1 MKILVINCGSSSLKY
16 QLINMETEDVMA
28 KGLVE
33 RIGIEGSRI
42 KHETIGKE
50 KKTIETPMQ
59 DHKRALEL
67 VMESLT
73 NEEYGAIKSL
83 DEIDAVGHRVVHG
96 GEDFAQSVV
105 IDEKVLKGIE
115 DNVEIAPLHNPP
127 NIMGIKA
134 CQRLLPNVKQVAVF
148 DTAIEYQTGRA
159 NIQSTCLNVLKG
171 FMAVSLFTKVPVEM
185 YKFCITLQTTFS
197 GDLIGSFI
205 GATRGDL
212 GTTAEVVLK
221 NMGGY
226 SGLLGLLTMI
236 ALAYCVVKLFFANI
250 KRGGILLCQIAVGS
264 LYMFSLPRGFSDGFN
279 GWCKQIFALC
289 LTAFLQ
295 TSLMFLGLLTWQTN
309 MLLGLGIMLAA
320 NEVPRIAQQF
330 GLDTSVRVNMMSVT
344 HTVNSAIHAGKFV
357 ARKLA

>member
-1 MKILVINCGSSSLKY
+1 MQLFSLFGWA
-16 QLINMETEDVMA
+16 LFA
-28 KGLVE
+28 AGLV
-33 RIGIEGSRI
+33 
-42 KHETIGKE
+42 
-50 KKTIETPMQ
+50 
-59 DHKRALEL
+59 
-67 VMESLT
+67 
-73 NEEYGAIKSL
+73 
-83 DEIDAVGHRVVHG
+83 
-96 GEDFAQSVV
+96 
-105 IDEKVLKGIE
+105 
-115 DNVEIAPLHNPP
+115 
-127 NIMGIKA
+127 
-134 CQRLLPNVKQVAVF
+134 VAVF

-171 FMAVSLFTKVPVEM
+171 FMAVSLFTKVPVEL

-197 GDLIGSFI
+197 GDLIGSFV

-212 GTTAEVVLK
+212 GATAEVVLK

-226 SGLLGLLTMI
+226 SGLLGLLTIIM
-236 ALAYCVVKLFFANI
+236 LAYCVVKLFFANI

-264 LYMFSLPRGFSDGFN
+264 LYMFSIPRGFSDGFN

-344 HTVNSAIHAGKFV
+344 STVNTAVRAGQFV
-357 ARKLA
+357 AKKAGVKECFMKTYIYPQNLKAASRLWLWSIRDFLLICLGLILSVVILTQLWTFLPFAITAVFAFLSIRFEETTVVDYMVCAFRFFVTAQQIYFWR

>member
-1 MKILVINCGSSSLKY
+1 M
-16 QLINMETEDVMA
+16 
-28 KGLVE
+28 
-33 RIGIEGSRI
+33 
-42 KHETIGKE
+42 
-50 KKTIETPMQ
+50 
-59 DHKRALEL
+59 
-67 VMESLT
+67 
-73 NEEYGAIKSL
+73 
-83 DEIDAVGHRVVHG
+83 
-96 GEDFAQSVV
+96 
-105 IDEKVLKGIE
+105 
-115 DNVEIAPLHNPP
+115 
-127 NIMGIKA
+127 
-134 CQRLLPNVKQVAVF
+134 
-148 DTAIEYQTGRA
+148 
-159 NIQSTCLNVLKG
+159 
-171 FMAVSLFTKVPVEM
+171 FTKVPVEM

-205 GATRGDL
+205 GATRRDL

-226 SGLLGLLTMI
+226 SDLLGLLTMI

>member
-1 MKILVINCGSSSLKY
+1 MFDWIGDALSWVGDKFSDVGTAISEAVW
-16 QLINMETEDVMA
+16 DVMLEWLFNTIYGA
-28 KGLVE
+28 VAEFFGMMNGMGADIFSQSWVSAFLQLFSLFGWTLFAAGLV
-33 RIGIEGSRI
+33 
-42 KHETIGKE
+42 
-50 KKTIETPMQ
+50 
-59 DHKRALEL
+59 
-67 VMESLT
+67 
-73 NEEYGAIKSL
+73 
-83 DEIDAVGHRVVHG
+83 
-96 GEDFAQSVV
+96 
-105 IDEKVLKGIE
+105 
-115 DNVEIAPLHNPP
+115 
-127 NIMGIKA
+127 
-134 CQRLLPNVKQVAVF
+134 VAVF

-279 GWCKQIFALC
+279 GWCKQIFALS
-289 LTAFLQ
+289 TK
-295 TSLMFLGLLTWQTN
+295 M
-309 MLLGLGIMLAA
+309 
-320 NEVPRIAQQF
+320 E
-330 GLDTSVRVNMMSVT
+330 
-344 HTVNSAIHAGKFV
+344 
-357 ARKLA
+357 

>member
-1 MKILVINCGSSSLKY
+1 MFDWIGDAIDWIGDGISSLWDNTVGSAVDAITDEIWNIMFEWLFN
-16 QLINMETEDVMA
+16 LI
-28 KGLVE
+28 
-33 RIGIEGSRI
+33 
-42 KHETIGKE
+42 
-50 KKTIETPMQ
+50 
-59 DHKRALEL
+59 
-67 VMESLT
+67 
-73 NEEYGAIKSL
+73 YGAVADLFEFINASTSSIFALSWVQSFIALFHSL
-83 DEIDAVGHRVVHG
+83 AWMLFVCGLI
-96 GEDFAQSVV
+96 
-105 IDEKVLKGIE
+105 
-115 DNVEIAPLHNPP
+115 
-127 NIMGIKA
+127 
-134 CQRLLPNVKQVAVF
+134 VAVF
-148 DTAIEYQTGRA
+148 DTAIANESGQA
-159 NIQSTCLNVLKG
+159 NIKNTCLNVLKG

>member
-1 MKILVINCGSSSLKY
+1 MFDWIGDALDWVGDKLSSAGEAISEAVWD
-16 QLINMETEDVMA
+16 IM
-28 KGLVE
+28 
-33 RIGIEGSRI
+33 
-42 KHETIGKE
+42 
-50 KKTIETPMQ
+50 
-59 DHKRALEL
+59 LEWIFDT
-67 VMESLT
+67 V
-73 NEEYGAIKSL
+73 YGAIAEFFAMINGMGADIFDLAWVDAFLQLFSL
-83 DEIDAVGHRVVHG
+83 FGWAL
-96 GEDFAQSVV
+96 FAAGLV
-105 IDEKVLKGIE
+105 
-115 DNVEIAPLHNPP
+115 
-127 NIMGIKA
+127 
-134 CQRLLPNVKQVAVF
+134 VAVF

-171 FMAVSLFTKVPVEM
+171 FMAVSLFTKVPVEL

-197 GDLIGSFI
+197 GDLIGSFV

-212 GTTAEVVLK
+212 GATAEVVLK

-226 SGLLGLLTMI
+226 SGLLGLLTIIM
-236 ALAYCVVKLFFANI
+236 LAYCVVKLFFANI

-264 LYMFSLPRGFSDGFN
+264 LYMCSIPRGFSDGFN

-344 HTVNSAIHAGKFV
+344 STVNTAVRAGQFV
-357 ARKLA
+357 AKKLA

>member
-1 MKILVINCGSSSLKY
+1 MFDWIGDALSWVGDKFSDVGTAISEAVW
-16 QLINMETEDVMA
+16 DVMLEWLFNTIYGA
-28 KGLVE
+28 VAEFFGMMNGMGADIFSQSWVYANHRIYYFLFIMFSLFGWMLFAAGLV
-33 RIGIEGSRI
+33 
-42 KHETIGKE
+42 
-50 KKTIETPMQ
+50 
-59 DHKRALEL
+59 
-67 VMESLT
+67 
-73 NEEYGAIKSL
+73 
-83 DEIDAVGHRVVHG
+83 
-96 GEDFAQSVV
+96 
-105 IDEKVLKGIE
+105 
-115 DNVEIAPLHNPP
+115 
-127 NIMGIKA
+127 
-134 CQRLLPNVKQVAVF
+134 VAVF

-159 NIQSTCLNVLKG
+159 NIQSTCLNVLKC

-212 GTTAEVVLK
+212 GATAEVVLK